1 VKTIFFVRHA
11 KSSWDDTSLPDI
23 DRPLNDRGKRDAP
36 RMGKRLAKRDVKVD
50 LILSSPANR
59 AITTAQIIADKLD
72 YKLKDIVADDRLYPG
87 DVDDLLNIIHKLSD
101 KLDRVMLVG
110 HNPVLAEL
118 AHRLSSEITNMPTCA
133 VAEIKFNAK
142 LWADVGKATLATAAL
157 EYPKKS

>member
-1 VKTIFFVRHA
+1 MKTLFFVRHA
-11 KSSWDDTSLPDI
+11 KSSWDDITAPDR
-23 DRPLNDRGKRDAP
+23 DRPLNDRGKHDAP

-72 YKLKDIVADDRLYPG
+72 YKLEDIVVDDRLYPCA
-87 DVDDLLNIIHKLSD
+87 VDDLLNIIHKLGD

-118 AHRLSSEITNMPTCA
+118 GHRLSSEITDMPTCA
-133 VAEIKFNAK
+133 VAEFAFNAK
-142 LWADVGKATLATAAL
+142 SWSDVGNATLATVSL
-157 EYPKKS
+157 DYPKKS